1 MKGQYVMDQDSNRQR
16 FAARLTALREA
27 LGLSRADVGAA
38 VGVSGEA
45 IRTWEVGTYA
55 PRKKATVTK
64 LEGALGAR
72 TGELWALLKGY
83 EIPAK
88 HPRRPDADTDRR
100 LVDEIF
106 RELQEF
112 RTAMEEFRSTIEELR
127 PGQNGEPRGARRG
140 SAPREPVRQ
149 AS

>member
-1 MKGQYVMDQDSNRQR
+1 MDQESNRQR
-16 FAARLTALREA
+16 FAARLVA

-45 IRTWEVGTYA
+45 IRTWEVGAYA

-64 LEGALGAR
+64 LEEALGAR

-88 HPRRPDADTDRR
+88 HPRQPDADTDPSV
-100 LVDEIF
+100 L
-106 RELQEF
+106 REVLGYLREMQ
-112 RTAMEEFRSTIEELR
+112 AQIDELR
-127 PGQNGEPRGARRG
+127 RETGNGEPPESHRG
-140 SAPREPVRQ
+140 SRTRVPVPSRR

>member
-1 MKGQYVMDQDSNRQR
+1 MDDETIRRGR
-16 FAARLTALREA
+16 FAVRLAELRRDSGLSFDA
-27 LGLSRADVGAA
+27 LGVEIGAA
-38 VGVSGEA
+38 GET
-45 IRTWEVGTYA
+45 IRRWEQGAYA
-55 PRKKATVTK
+55 PRSKSVVTK
-64 LEGALGAR
+64 LEEALGAR

-88 HPRRPDADTDRR
+88 HPRRPDADTDQR

-106 RELQEF
+106 RELQEL
-112 RTAMEEFRSTIEELR
+112 RSAIEELR

>member
-1 MKGQYVMDQDSNRQR
+1 MDD
-16 FAARLTALREA
+16 
-27 LGLSRADVGAA
+27 
-38 VGVSGEA
+38 EA
-45 IRTWEVGTYA
+45 IRRGRFAVRLAELRRDSGLSFDELGVEIGAAGETIRRWEQGAYA
-55 PRKKATVTK
+55 PRKKVAVTK
-64 LEGALGAR
+64 LEEALGAR

-88 HPRRPDADTDRR
+88 HPRRPDADTDQR

-106 RELQEF
+106 RELQEL
-112 RTAMEEFRSTIEELR
+112 RSAIEELR

>member
-1 MKGQYVMDQDSNRQR
+1 MDQGSNRQR
-16 FAARLTALREA
+16 FAARLGELRHA
-27 LGLSRADVGAA
+27 LGLSYNDVGAA
-38 VGVSGEA
+38 VGVSGET
-45 IRTWEVGTYA
+45 IRNYELGRSA
-55 PRKKATVTK
+55 PRKKRDVTL
-64 LEGALGAR
+64 LEEALDAR

-88 HPRRPDADTDRR
+88 HPRRPDADTDQR

-106 RELQEF
+106 RELQEL
-112 RTAMEEFRSTIEELR
+112 RSAIEELR

>member
-1 MKGQYVMDQDSNRQR
+1 MDQGSNRQQ
-16 FAARLTALREA
+16 FAARLGELRRA
-27 LGLSRADVGAA
+27 LGLSYNDVGAA
-38 VGVSGEA
+38 VGVSGET
-45 IRTWEVGTYA
+45 IRNYELGRSA
-55 PRKKATVTK
+55 PRKKRDVTL
-64 LEGALGAR
+64 LEEALEAR
-72 TGELWALLKGY
+72 TGELWAMLSGY

-106 RELQEF
+106 RELQEL
-112 RTAMEEFRSTIEELR
+112 RSAIEELR

>member
-1 MKGQYVMDQDSNRQR
+1 MDD
-16 FAARLTALREA
+16 
-27 LGLSRADVGAA
+27 
-38 VGVSGEA
+38 EA
-45 IRTWEVGTYA
+45 IRRGRFAVRLAELRRDSGLSYDELGVEIGTAGETIRRWEQGAYA
-55 PRKKATVTK
+55 PRKKVAVTK
-64 LEGALGAR
+64 LEAALGAR

-88 HPRRPDADTDRR
+88 HPRRPDADTDQR

-106 RELQEF
+106 RELQEL
-112 RTAMEEFRSTIEELR
+112 RSAIEELR

>member
-1 MKGQYVMDQDSNRQR
+1 MDD
-16 FAARLTALREA
+16 
-27 LGLSRADVGAA
+27 
-38 VGVSGEA
+38 EA
-45 IRTWEVGTYA
+45 IRRGRFAVRLAELRRDSGLSFDALGVEIGAAGETIRRWEQGAYA
-55 PRKKATVTK
+55 PRSKVLVTK
-64 LEGALGAR
+64 LEEALGAR

-88 HPRRPDADTDRR
+88 HPRRPDADTDQR

-106 RELQEF
+106 RELQEL
-112 RTAMEEFRSTIEELR
+112 RSAIEELR

>member
-1 MKGQYVMDQDSNRQR
+1 MDD
-16 FAARLTALREA
+16 
-27 LGLSRADVGAA
+27 
-38 VGVSGEA
+38 EA
-45 IRTWEVGTYA
+45 IRRGRFAVRLAELRRDSGLSYDELGVEIGTAGETIRRWEQGAYA
-55 PRKKATVTK
+55 PRKKVAVTK
-64 LEGALGAR
+64 LEAALGAR

-106 RELQEF
+106 RELQEL
-112 RTAMEEFRSTIEELR
+112 RSAIEELR
-127 PGQNGEPRGARRG
+127 PGQNGEPPESHRG
-140 SAPREPVRQ
+140 SRTRVPVPSQR

>member
-64 LEGALGAR
+64 LEAALGAR

-88 HPRRPDADTDRR
+88 HPRRPDADTDER
-100 LVDEIF
+100 LVESI
-106 RELQEF
+106 RHELAELW
-112 RTAMEEFRSTIEELR
+112 AVIAELR
-127 PGQNGEPRGARRG
+127 QEPENGEPRGARRG

>member
-1 MKGQYVMDQDSNRQR
+1 MDD
-16 FAARLTALREA
+16 
-27 LGLSRADVGAA
+27 
-38 VGVSGEA
+38 EA
-45 IRTWEVGTYA
+45 IRRGRFAVRLAELRRDSGLSYDELGVEIGTAGETIRRWEQGAYA
-55 PRKKATVTK
+55 PRKKVAVTK
-64 LEGALGAR
+64 LEAALGAR

-106 RELQEF
+106 RELQEL
-112 RTAMEEFRSTIEELR
+112 RSAIEELR

>member
-1 MKGQYVMDQDSNRQR
+1 MKGQYVMGQESNRQR

-45 IRTWEVGTYA
+45 IRTWEQGAYA
-55 PRKKATVTK
+55 PRKKATVSK
-64 LEGALGAR
+64 LEEALGAR
-72 TGELWALLKGY
+72 PGELWALLKGY

-88 HPRRPDADTDRR
+88 HPRRPDADTDPNV
-100 LVDEIF
+100 L
-106 RELQEF
+106 REVLEQMRALQ
-112 RTAMEEFRSTIEELR
+112 AQIDELR
-127 PGQNGEPRGARRG
+127 QEPENGEPHAARRG
-140 SAPREPVRQ
+140 SSPREPVRQ

>member
-1 MKGQYVMDQDSNRQR
+1 MDQGSNRQQ
-16 FAARLTALREA
+16 FAARLGELRRA
-27 LGLSRADVGAA
+27 LGLSYNDVGAA
-38 VGVSGEA
+38 VGVSGET
-45 IRTWEVGTYA
+45 IRNYELGRSA
-55 PRKKATVTK
+55 PRKKRDVTL
-64 LEGALGAR
+64 LEEALEAR
-72 TGELWALLKGY
+72 TGELWAMLSGY

-88 HPRRPDADTDRR
+88 HPRRPDADTDQR

-106 RELQEF
+106 RELQEL
-112 RTAMEEFRSTIEELR
+112 RSAIEELR

>member
-1 MKGQYVMDQDSNRQR
+1 MKGQYVMDQESNRQR
-16 FAARLTALREA
+16 FAARLVALREA
-27 LGLSRADVGAA
+27 SGLSRADVGAA

-45 IRTWEVGTYA
+45 YRTWEIGAYA
-55 PRKKATVTK
+55 PRKKAVVSK
-64 LEGALGAR
+64 LEEALGAR

-88 HPRRPDADTDRR
+88 HPRRPDADTDQR

-106 RELQEF
+106 RELQEL
-112 RTAMEEFRSTIEELR
+112 RSAIEELR

>member
-55 PRKKATVTK
+55 TVTK
-64 LEGALGAR
+64 LEAALGAR

-88 HPRRPDADTDRR
+88 HPRRPDADTD
-100 LVDEIF
+100 LGV
-106 RELQEF
+106 LH
-112 RTAMEEFRSTIEELR
+112 ELR
-127 PGQNGEPRGARRG
+127 ETVREIQAVIDEMRREQENGEPRGARRG

>member
-1 MKGQYVMDQDSNRQR
+1 MDQGSNRQR
-16 FAARLTALREA
+16 FAARLGELRHA
-27 LGLSRADVGAA
+27 LGLSYNDVGAA
-38 VGVSGEA
+38 VGVSGET
-45 IRTWEVGTYA
+45 IRNYELGRSA
-55 PRKKATVTK
+55 PRKKRDVTL
-64 LEGALGAR
+64 LEEALDAR
-72 TGELWALLKGY
+72 TGELWAMLTGY

-88 HPRRPDADTDRR
+88 HPRRPGADTDQR

-106 RELQEF
+106 RELQEL
-112 RTAMEEFRSTIEELR
+112 RSAIEELR

>member
-1 MKGQYVMDQDSNRQR
+1 MDD
-16 FAARLTALREA
+16 
-27 LGLSRADVGAA
+27 
-38 VGVSGEA
+38 EA
-45 IRTWEVGTYA
+45 IRRGRFAVRLAELRRDSGLSYDELGVEIGTAGETIRRWEQGAYA
-55 PRKKATVTK
+55 PRKKVAVTK
-64 LEGALGAR
+64 LEAALGAR

-88 HPRRPDADTDRR
+88 HPRRPGADTDQR

-106 RELQEF
+106 RELQEL
-112 RTAMEEFRSTIEELR
+112 RSAIEELR

>member
-1 MKGQYVMDQDSNRQR
+1 MDD
-16 FAARLTALREA
+16 
-27 LGLSRADVGAA
+27 
-38 VGVSGEA
+38 EA
-45 IRTWEVGTYA
+45 IRRGRFAVRLADLRRDSGLSFDALGVEIGAAGETIRRWEQGAYA
-55 PRKKATVTK
+55 PRSKSTVTK
-64 LEGALGAR
+64 LEAALGAR

-88 HPRRPDADTDRR
+88 HPRRPDADTDQR

-106 RELQEF
+106 RELQEL
-112 RTAMEEFRSTIEELR
+112 RSAIEELR